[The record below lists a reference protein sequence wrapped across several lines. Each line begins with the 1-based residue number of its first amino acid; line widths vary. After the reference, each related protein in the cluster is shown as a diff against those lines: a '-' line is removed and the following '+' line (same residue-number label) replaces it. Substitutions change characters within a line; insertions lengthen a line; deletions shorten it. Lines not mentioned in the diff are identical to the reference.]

1 MKTRKQKLLFIK
13 WGILFCFFLHVT
25 KSAFTQTCVA
35 KLNLNDTTVC
45 KSGTFNL
52 RLKNIDTT
60 ISVNLLPRNAGN
72 AVYLNGKI
80 YLIGGD
86 DRVNPLPAGNL
97 TQVEILDLSNNQV
110 TMGSPFPN
118 PRSELGLVVANNK
131 IYAFGGYNGSV
142 TNFVNEYDPVTNLW
156 TSKAPMPTPRSVFST
171 AAINDNIYCAG
182 YSRNLDVY
190 NATTNTWQTKAQM
203 PLAIENFNSMAALN
217 GKLFFIAGRNSGGT
231 IIYDTVFEYDPMT
244 NIWNTKSSMPSPR
257 YSGAAVTDGAE
268 IYYIGG
274 SSSTNIFTS
283 GTNTIYIYN
292 PVTNTWRQSNNTL
305 PNPRTRHSAV
315 YASGK
320 LWVISGLDNSGNVIT
335 DVWNNNYLSYSIRWS
350 TGDTTRSITVTPTS
364 TTTYWGEFYN
374 SNYSCRDSVTITVEN
389 QNPGISYPVL
399 FGNNGETIQLSARQ
413 FGQNYKWIPSTG
425 INNPFISNPLLTVS
439 GDQLYNVDIKT
450 AAGCI
455 TVDTLQVKINIGESV
470 LVPSA
475 FTPNNDGLN
484 EYFKPILKGITG
496 LDYFR
501 IYNRWG
507 ELIYEIKGSTSFIGW
522 NGMLNNIIQPNGVYV
537 WTISCAGNS
546 GKTYMKKGT
555 VLLIR

>member
-1 MKTRKQKLLFIK
+1 MHF
-13 WGILFCFFLHVT
+13 T

-35 KLNLNDTTVC
+35 ELNLNDTTIC
-45 KSGTFNL
+45 NNGTFIL
-52 RLKNIDTT
+52 KLKNIDTT
-60 ISVNLLPRNAGN
+60 FSVNLLPRNAGN
-72 AVYLNGKI
+72 AVYLNGKV
-80 YLIGGD
+80 YLVGGD
-86 DRVNPLPAGNL
+86 DRILPLPAGNL

-110 TMGSPFPN
+110 TMGTPFPN
-118 PRSELGLVVANNK
+118 PRSELGLAVANNK
-131 IYAFGGYNGSV
+131 IYAFGGYNGAITS
-142 TNFVNEYDPVTNLW
+142 FVNEYDPSTNLW
-156 TSKAPMPTPRSVFST
+156 TIKAPMPTPRSVFST
-171 AAINDNIYCAG
+171 AAINDNIFCAG

-203 PLAIENFNSMAALN
+203 PLAIENFNSMVALN
-217 GKLFFIAGRNSGGT
+217 NKLYFIAGRNSGGT

-257 YSGAAVTDGAE
+257 YSGAAVTDGNE

-274 SSSTNIFTS
+274 GTTNQVTS
-283 GTNTIYIYN
+283 GTRTIFIYN
-292 PVTNTWRQSNNTL
+292 PVTDSWRQSNYTL
-305 PNPRTRHSAV
+305 PVPRARHSAV
-315 YASGK
+315 YANGK
-320 LWVISGLDNSGNVIT
+320 LWVFSGIDNSGNVIT
-335 DVWNNNYLSYSIRWS
+335 DVWNNSYLNYSIRWS
-350 TGDTTRSITVTPTS
+350 TGDTTQGITVSPTS
-364 TTTYWGEFYN
+364 TTTYWGELYN
-374 SNYSCRDSVTITVEN
+374 SNFSCRDSVTITLDN
-389 QNPGISYPVL
+389 QNSGINYPIL
-399 FGNNGETIQLSARQ
+399 FGNTGETIQLSARQ
-413 FGQNYKWIPSTG
+413 FGQNYKWTPSTG

-439 GDQLYNVDIKT
+439 GDQIYSVEITT

-484 EYFKPILKGITG
+484 EYFKPILKGITD

-507 ELIYEIKGSTSFIGW
+507 ELIYETKGRTSFVGW
-522 NGMLNNIIQPNGVYV
+522 NGSINNTIQPNDVYV
-537 WTISCAGNS
+537 WTFKCTGNS